1 MLDWLPH
8 TLSLLFDTISD
19 MTVSYAGNST
29 SILVLFV
36 ALSILLVILRLF
48 LPRG

>member
-1 MLDWLPH
+1 MLDWLPQ
-8 TLSLLFDTISD
+8 TLSLLFQTISK
-19 MTVSYAGNST
+19 MTVSYSGNST

>member
-1 MLDWLPH
+1 MLDWLPQ
-8 TLSLLFDTISD
+8 TLSLLFHAVSN

>member
-1 MLDWLPH
+1 MLDWLPQ
-8 TLSLLFDTISD
+8 TLSILFDTVSS

-29 SILVLFV
+29 SVLVLFV
-36 ALSILLVILRLF
+36 ALAILLVILRLF